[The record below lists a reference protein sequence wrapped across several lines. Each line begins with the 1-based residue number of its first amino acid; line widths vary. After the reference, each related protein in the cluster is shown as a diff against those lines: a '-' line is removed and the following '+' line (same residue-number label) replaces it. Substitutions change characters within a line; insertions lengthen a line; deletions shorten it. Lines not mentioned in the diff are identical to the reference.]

1 MTNLSDIAEDGWV
14 KNWLPKPVR
23 PYALLMRLDRPIG
36 TWLLLL
42 PCWWSLGLGWQL
54 NQQKITLL
62 ELGYLYFLFTVGAIL
77 MRGAGCTINDLWDRK
92 LDQLVART
100 ANRPIASGVISVT
113 NAILFLLLLLALS
126 LTILLQLNET
136 CWLLGFLVLL
146 LVFSYP
152 TFKRFTYWPQFVLG
166 LTFNWGAL
174 MGWVSIT
181 GTINTPS
188 LILYLAGIFWTLGY
202 DTIYAHQDKEDDV
215 RIGIKSTALR
225 LGSKTTRWLHFFLIG
240 IVVFYI
246 LAISTIYFEGSRFFS
261 LLFCVVGILLMSC
274 HLFVQIKKLDIN
286 DAEKCL
292 TLFRSNRDSGLLLVA
307 SLCLAV
313 FV

>member
-181 GTINTPS
+181 GTIDTPS

-202 DTIYAHQDKEDDV
+202 DTIYAHQDKEDDAL
-215 RIGIKSTALR
+215 IGVKSSALA
-225 LGSKTTRWLHFFLIG
+225 LENLTKPFIYIVYTVTIFGIFLIG
-240 IVVFYI
+240 WISKFSIPFYLVCLI
-246 LAISTIYFEGSRFFS
+246 A
-261 LLFCVVGILLMSC
+261 FCQLTW
-274 HLFVQIKKLDIN
+274 QIRALDLDSPNDCLKKF
-286 DAEKCL
+286 K
-292 TLFRSNRDSGLLLVA
+292 SNRLFGFLITFAIFLG
-307 SLCLAV
+307 
-313 FV
+313 

>member
-54 NQQKITLL
+54 NQQKTTLL

-77 MRGAGCTINDLWDRK
+77 MRGAGYTINDLWDRK

-113 NAILFLLLLLALS
+113 NAILFLLLLLTLS

-152 TFKRFTYWPQFVLG
+152 TFKRFTYWPQLVLG

-181 GTINTPS
+181 GTIDTPS

-202 DTIYAHQDKEDDV
+202 DTIYAHQDKEDDAL
-215 RIGIKSTALR
+215 IGVKSSALA
-225 LGSKTTRWLHFFLIG
+225 LENLTKPFIYIVYTVTIFGIFLIG
-240 IVVFYI
+240 WISKFSIPFYLVCLI
-246 LAISTIYFEGSRFFS
+246 ALCQLI
-261 LLFCVVGILLMSC
+261 C
-274 HLFVQIKKLDIN
+274 QIRALDLDSPNDCLKKF
-286 DAEKCL
+286 K
-292 TLFRSNRDSGLLLVA
+292 SNRLFGFLITFAIFLG
-307 SLCLAV
+307 
-313 FV
+313 

>member
-113 NAILFLLLLLALS
+113 NAILFLLLLLTLS

-181 GTINTPS
+181 GTIDTPS

-202 DTIYAHQDKEDDV
+202 DTIYAHQDKEDDAL
-215 RIGIKSTALR
+215 IGVKSSALA
-225 LGSKTTRWLHFFLIG
+225 LENLTKPFIYIVYTVTIFGIFLIG
-240 IVVFYI
+240 WISKFSIPFYLVCLI
-246 LAISTIYFEGSRFFS
+246 ALCQLIW
-261 LLFCVVGILLMSC
+261 
-274 HLFVQIKKLDIN
+274 QIRALDLDSPNDCLKKF
-286 DAEKCL
+286 K
-292 TLFRSNRDSGLLLVA
+292 SNRLFGFLITFAIFLG
-307 SLCLAV
+307 
-313 FV
+313 

>member
-1 MTNLSDIAEDGWV
+1 MTDLSDIAEDGWV

-77 MRGAGCTINDLWDRK
+77 MRGAGCIINDLWDRK

-100 ANRPIASGVISVT
+100 ANRPIASGVISVA
-113 NAILFLLLLLALS
+113 NAILFLLLLLTLS

-152 TFKRFTYWPQFVLG
+152 AFKRFTYWPQFILG

-181 GTINTPS
+181 GAIDTPS
-188 LILYLAGIFWTLGY
+188 VMLYLAGIFWTLGY
-202 DTIYAHQDKEDDV
+202 DTIYAHQDKEDDAL
-215 RIGIKSTALR
+215 IGVKSSALALENLTKPFICVVYIVTISGIILIGWISEFSIPFYAVCLIALCQLFWQIRSLDLDSPNDCLKKFKSNR
-225 LGSKTTRWLHFFLIG
+225 LFGFLIT
-240 IVVFYI
+240 F
-246 LAISTIYFEGSRFFS
+246 AIFLG
-261 LLFCVVGILLMSC
+261 
-274 HLFVQIKKLDIN
+274 
-286 DAEKCL
+286 
-292 TLFRSNRDSGLLLVA
+292 
-307 SLCLAV
+307 
-313 FV
+313 

>member
-1 MTNLSDIAEDGWV
+1 MTNFSDISEEGWV
-14 KNWLPKPVR
+14 KNLLPKPVR

-42 PCWWSLGLGWQL
+42 PCWWSLALGWQL
-54 NQQKITLL
+54 NQDQITLL
-62 ELGYLYFLFTVGAIL
+62 ELGYLYLLFTVGAIL

-100 ANRPIASGVISVT
+100 ADRPIASGVISVT
-113 NAILFLLLLLALS
+113 NALLFLLLQLTLS

-152 TFKRFTYWPQFVLG
+152 AFKRFTYWPQFILG

-181 GTINTPS
+181 GEIDIPS
-188 LILYLAGIFWTLGY
+188 VLLYLAGIFWTLGY
-202 DTIYAHQDKEDDV
+202 DTIYAHQDKEDDAL
-215 RIGIKSTALR
+215 IGVKSSALA
-225 LGSKTTRWLHFFLIG
+225 LENSTKPFIYTVYIITMAGIFLIG
-240 IVVFYI
+240 WISEFSIPFYLVCLI
-246 LAISTIYFEGSRFFS
+246 AFCQLIWQIRTLDLDSPNDCLKKFKSNRFFGF
-261 LLFCVVGILLMSC
+261 LITFAIFLG
-274 HLFVQIKKLDIN
+274 
-286 DAEKCL
+286 
-292 TLFRSNRDSGLLLVA
+292 
-307 SLCLAV
+307 
-313 FV
+313 

>member
-1 MTNLSDIAEDGWV
+1 MTNCSDIAEEGVV
-14 KNWLPKPVR
+14 KNLLPKPVR

-42 PCWWSLGLGWQL
+42 PCWWSLALGWQL
-54 NQQKITLL
+54 NQDQITLL
-62 ELGYLYFLFTVGAIL
+62 ELGYLYLLFTVGAIL

-100 ANRPIASGVISVT
+100 ADRPIASGVISVT
-113 NAILFLLLLLALS
+113 NAVLFLLLQLTLS

-152 TFKRFTYWPQFVLG
+152 AFKRFTYWPQFILG

-181 GTINTPS
+181 GEIDIPS
-188 LILYLAGIFWTLGY
+188 VLLYLAGIFWTLGY
-202 DTIYAHQDKEDDV
+202 DTIYAHQDKEDDAL
-215 RIGIKSTALR
+215 IGVKSSALA
-225 LGSKTTRWLHFFLIG
+225 LENSTKPFIYTVYIITMSGIFLIG
-240 IVVFYI
+240 WISEFSIPFYLVCLI
-246 LAISTIYFEGSRFFS
+246 AFYQLIWQIRTLDLDSPNDCLKYFKSNRFFGF
-261 LLFCVVGILLMSC
+261 LITFAIFLG
-274 HLFVQIKKLDIN
+274 
-286 DAEKCL
+286 
-292 TLFRSNRDSGLLLVA
+292 
-307 SLCLAV
+307 
-313 FV
+313 

>member
-1 MTNLSDIAEDGWV
+1 MTNLSDIADEGWV
-14 KNWLPKPVR
+14 KNLLPKPVQ

-181 GTINTPS
+181 GTIDTPS

-202 DTIYAHQDKEDDV
+202 DTIYAHQDKEDDAL
-215 RIGIKSTALR
+215 IGVKSSALA
-225 LGSKTTRWLHFFLIG
+225 LENLTKPFIYIVYTVTIFGIFLIG
-240 IVVFYI
+240 WISKFSIPFYLVCLI
-246 LAISTIYFEGSRFFS
+246 ALCQLIW
-261 LLFCVVGILLMSC
+261 
-274 HLFVQIKKLDIN
+274 QIRALDLDSPNDCLKKF
-286 DAEKCL
+286 K
-292 TLFRSNRDSGLLLVA
+292 SNRLFGFLITFAIFLG
-307 SLCLAV
+307 
-313 FV
+313 

>member
-1 MTNLSDIAEDGWV
+1 MTNFSDIAEEGWV
-14 KNWLPKPVR
+14 KNLLPKPVR

-42 PCWWSLGLGWQL
+42 PCWWSLALGWQL
-54 NQQKITLL
+54 NQDQITLL
-62 ELGYLYFLFTVGAIL
+62 ELGYLYLLFTVGAIL

-100 ANRPIASGVISVT
+100 ADRPIASGVISVT
-113 NAILFLLLLLALS
+113 NAVLFLLLQLTLS

-152 TFKRFTYWPQFVLG
+152 AFKRFTYWPQFILG

-181 GTINTPS
+181 GEIDIPS
-188 LILYLAGIFWTLGY
+188 VLLYLAGIFWTLGY
-202 DTIYAHQDKEDDV
+202 DTIYAHQDKEDDAL
-215 RIGIKSTALR
+215 IGIKSSALALKGSTKLFIYIVYTATIS
-225 LGSKTTRWLHFFLIG
+225 GIFLIG
-240 IVVFYI
+240 WINGFSIPFYLFI
-246 LAISTIYFEGSRFFS
+246 LIA
-261 LLFCVVGILLMSC
+261 FCQLIW
-274 HLFVQIKKLDIN
+274 QIHTVNLDKPR
-286 DAEKCL
+286 ECL
-292 TLFRSNRDSGLLLVA
+292 SKFKSNRLFGLLITFA
-307 SLCLAV
+307 I
-313 FV
+313 FMG